1 MKPCLVCF
9 SLPFESANFVKR
21 TPVLPTGEGVV
32 ILHAGVG
39 VERFVP
45 ALRRAVAQVNPGK
58 IVFAG
63 FCGGIHP
70 RAVSGSLFQ
79 SPAHMVD
86 AFFQKS
92 GELLPGFLIP
102 AGCPGEV
109 LEGGLATVDEV
120 LPTSRDK
127 AVLRDRMPGCVVVDM
142 ETLHGLA
149 VVREMG
155 IAAAVMRVVSDGPQ
169 EDLPL
174 SPEVLFDV
182 GRQRTPTARLFW
194 NLFCH
199 PGSWRGFGS
208 FVKNAAAARR
218 ILGEQLARAL
228 GGGEFFR
235 RHMPTGGISD
245 DFATNPPLTE
255 AGSRTDVGG
264 VKLDDPSF
272 FISRELSWLE
282 FNQRVLDQARDA
294 SNPLLERLKFL
305 CIVSSNLDEFFEVR
319 VAGLKQQKQLHAS
332 EAGPD
337 GLSASDQLEAISA
350 RVRRMVDDQ
359 YHCWRDELRP
369 ELDANGIRFH
379 DYPAVPPEEK
389 PFFEK
394 FFSEQVYPVLTPLAV
409 DPAHPFPQLLNKS
422 LNVIVELEGEDLNTD
437 LAVVQVPRILPRVV
451 PFSGRETSE
460 DHIFLG
466 HLIQHHVGKLFH
478 GVRIKGAHLFRI
490 TRNSNLYVDEEEVHN
505 LLHAIEAQLRRVNR
519 GAAVRLEVDQ
529 NCPSETV
536 ERLLEIF
543 NLERE
548 DVFRIEGP
556 LNLTRLMPLALQIDR
571 PDLRY
576 KRFSPVTVVS
586 LNEEA
591 DIFFHIRKGDILLH
605 HPYDNFQTVV
615 DFVGQAAEDP
625 HVLAIKQ
632 TLYRTSSDSP
642 IVHSLVEAARNGK
655 QVTVIIELKARF
667 DEAANIKWAR
677 VMREAGID
685 VVYGVSGL
693 KTHAKAVLVVRS
705 EGDGIRRYAHLGT
718 GNYHPSTAR
727 IYTDLGILTCRDEI
741 TADLAETF
749 NLLTGVSK
757 FPGMR
762 ELLVAPYDLHNRM
775 KSMIEREAENARAG
789 RPSGIFVKCNALIEE
804 GMIVALYEA
813 SNAGVPVRLLVRGT
827 CALRPG
833 IPGVSE
839 NIEVRSIVGRFL
851 EHSRIFR
858 FENAGEPLIYLGSAD
873 WMPRNLFRRVE
884 TVFPIVSPNMREHV
898 EEIIDWFWKDNV
910 KARVMDPDGLYR
922 PRELREG
929 EEPFD
934 CQAAFVEDAQRRRR
948 AKLAP

>member
-1 MKPCLVCF
+1 M
-9 SLPFESANFVKR
+9 N
-21 TPVLPTGEGVV
+21 
-32 ILHAGVG
+32 
-39 VERFVP
+39 
-45 ALRRAVAQVNPGK
+45 
-58 IVFAG
+58 
-63 FCGGIHP
+63 
-70 RAVSGSLFQ
+70 
-79 SPAHMVD
+79 
-86 AFFQKS
+86 
-92 GELLPGFLIP
+92 
-102 AGCPGEV
+102 
-109 LEGGLATVDEV
+109 LE
-120 LPTSRDK
+120 
-127 AVLRDRMPGCVVVDM
+127 
-142 ETLHGLA
+142 
-149 VVREMG
+149 
-155 IAAAVMRVVSDGPQ
+155 
-169 EDLPL
+169 
-174 SPEVLFDV
+174 
-182 GRQRTPTARLFW
+182 
-194 NLFCH
+194 
-199 PGSWRGFGS
+199 
-208 FVKNAAAARR
+208 
-218 ILGEQLARAL
+218 
-228 GGGEFFR
+228 
-235 RHMPTGGISD
+235 
-245 DFATNPPLTE
+245 
-255 AGSRTDVGG
+255 
-264 VKLDDPSF
+264 DPSF
-272 FISRELSWLE
+272 YISRELSWLE
-282 FNQRVLDQARDA
+282 FNQRVLDQAREPQ
-294 SNPLLERLKFL
+294 NPLLERLKFL

-319 VAGLKQQKQLHAS
+319 VAGLKQQKQMQAS

-337 GLSASDQLEAISA
+337 GLSASEQLDAISS

-359 YHCWRDELRP
+359 YACWRDALRP
-369 ELDANGIRFH
+369 MLEQNGIRFH
-379 DYPAVPPEEK
+379 DYPGVPAEER

-394 FFSEQVYPVLTPLAV
+394 FFQEQVYPVLTPLAV

-451 PFSGRETSE
+451 PFAGCEGSE
-460 DHIFLG
+460 DYIFLG
-466 HLIQHHVGKLFH
+466 HLIQHHVSRLFH

-519 GAAVRLEVDQ
+519 GAAVRLEVEQ
-529 NCPSETV
+529 SCPECTV

-548 DVFRIEGP
+548 DVFRIDGP

-642 IVHSLVEAARNGK
+642 IVHSLIQAARNGK

-677 VMREAGID
+677 VMREAGVD

-727 IYTDLGILTCRDEI
+727 IYTDLGILTAREEI

-762 ELLVAPYDLHNRM
+762 ELLVAPYDLYNRM
-775 KSMIEREAENARAG
+775 KGMIEREAENARAG
-789 RPSGIFVKCNALIEE
+789 KRSGIFVKCNALIEE
-804 GMIVALYEA
+804 GLIRCLYEA
-813 SNAGVPVRLLVRGT
+813 SNAGVPIRLMVRGT

-833 IPGVSE
+833 IPDISQ
-839 NIEVRSIVGRFL
+839 NIEVRSVVGRFL

-858 FENAGEPLIYLGSAD
+858 FENNGEPEIYLGSAD

-884 TVFPIVSPNMREHV
+884 TVFPVISSNMREHL
-898 EEIIDWFWKDNV
+898 EEIIAWFWKDNV
-910 KARVMDPDGLYR
+910 KAKVMDANGLYH
-922 PRELREG
+922 PRSMEPG
-929 EEPFD
+929 TEPFD
-934 CQAAFVEDAQRRRR
+934 CQAAFVDDAQKRRK
-948 AKLAP
+948 AKLAV